1 MTAGILAADE
11 FLFRLLQPFFEGLSF
26 IRHRHVRPV
35 LETAEQTLI
44 DY

>member
-1 MTAGILAADE
+1 MTAGILAADG
-11 FLFRLLQPFFEGLSF
+11 FLFQLSQPFFEGLLL